1 MSVSVDCTRR
11 ESGRKAPPPPG
22 RKPYSSLPDPLR
34 DDPTI
39 PPAAKSLLLIL
50 AGFAWG
56 ARPACWPSDRT
67 LGARLGRSIPTVRR
81 WLAWLA
87 GRGLI
92 ARYPADNATGRE
104 IALPWKLGIG
114 AGRPSVENERPPV
127 RNRADPRSNSD

>member
-11 ESGRKAPPPPG
+11 ESGRQAPPPPG

-67 LGARLGRSIPTVRR
+67 LGAAWAAPSRR
-81 WLAWLA
+81 C
-87 GRGLI
+87 
-92 ARYPADNATGRE
+92 
-104 IALPWKLGIG
+104 G
-114 AGRPSVENERPPV
+114 AGSPGSRGG
-127 RNRADPRSNSD
+127 A